1 MKCDMEEN
9 YSGQSTII
17 SNSLALPHKNPEK
30 SINGIN
36 RNRKSTPKGL

>member
-17 SNSLALPHKNPEK
+17 SNLLALPHKNPEK
-30 SINGIN
+30 KN
-36 RNRKSTPKGL
+36 